1 MIFFFSEFS
10 VIDDRIYTFAEA
22 QQKCKM
28 IDYYSVKDDPSL
40 KNFTIEEKTFWT
52 NIRRF
57 STQRWVDNTTDIDA
71 LKGIENYI
79 TLIMF
84 NLI

>member
-10 VIDDRIYTFAEA
+10 VIDDRNYTFAEA

-71 LKGIENYI
+71 LKGKENI
-79 TLIMF
+79 SL
-84 NLI
+84 